1 MGRLVAYAGEK
12 VLGKTMISIV
22 RPSSMPKAKQQ
33 APTKSLVDL
42 LS

>member
-1 MGRLVAYAGEK
+1 

-22 RPSSMPKAKQQ
+22 QPGAMPKAKQQ
-33 APTKSLVDL
+33 ALTKSLVDL